1 MKHQLWI
8 SHGDKGGVGKSMVS
22 HVLVEL
28 LRLSNK
34 KVLLVDGEPEN
45 GDVSKRYANIPE
57 VKTVLIDLGTAE
69 LFEESINKLASEIE
83 SAQSEGIQCTVVNLP
98 AGASQCID
106 KDVKSLREIVEALD
120 IEAFT
125 LINIGDSEFST
136 RKAKEIAD
144 SGLGQLGK
152 TVFFV
157 QEFIRGNKES
167 VIKKL
172 KKNVKEN
179 DKNGIA
185 SDISMSVFEF
195 PKLDSMSVS
204 KLLEAYQ
211 QPMAYFMDTACGMSF
226 IMRLRY
232 SRFLGAAAEIMK
244 QIDPE
249 FVIPDLRLY
258 KVD

>member
-28 LRLSNK
+28 LRLGNK

-45 GDVSKRYANIPE
+45 GDVAKRYAGIPE

-83 SAQSEGIQCTVVNLP
+83 GALSEKIECTVVNLP

-106 KDVKSLREIVEALD
+106 KDVRALREIVDALN

-125 LINIGDSEFST
+125 LINVGDSDFSVKKST
-136 RKAKEIAD
+136 EIAK

-152 TVFFV
+152 TVYLLQQFFRSEIH
-157 QEFIRGNKES
+157 QTIDS
-167 VIKKL
+167 L
-172 KKNVKEN
+172 KTANATELIDVPMF
-179 DKNGIA
+179 
-185 SDISMSVFEF
+185 SF
-195 PKLDSMSVS
+195 PKLDGMSIS
-204 KLLEAYQ
+204 KLLEIHNK
-211 QPMAYFMDTACGMSF
+211 PMAYFMDTACGMSF
-226 IMRLRY
+226 IMRIRY
-232 SRFLGAAAEIMK
+232 SRFLTAASEIMK
-244 QIDPE
+244 QIDPD

-258 KVD
+258 KDKVD

>member
-1 MKHQLWI
+1 MKHQLWV

-22 HVLVEL
+22 NVLVEL
-28 LRLSNK
+28 LRLSGK

-45 GDVSKRYANIPE
+45 GDVAKRYTGIPG
-57 VKTVLIDLGTAE
+57 VKTILIDLGTAE
-69 LFEESINKLASEIE
+69 LFEESINKLAGEIE
-83 SAQSEGIQCTVVNLP
+83 KSLSEKIECTVVNLP

-120 IEAFT
+120 IEVFT
-125 LINIGDSEFST
+125 LINVGDSEFSG

-152 TVFFV
+152 SVFFI
-157 QEFIRGNKES
+157 QEFIRGDKEHITKS
-167 VIKKL
+167 L
-172 KKNVKEN
+172 KEDGKNN
-179 DKNGIA
+179 DKNKIE
-185 SDISMSVFEF
+185 VPVYEF

-204 KLLEAYQ
+204 RLLEEYEKPIAH
-211 QPMAYFMDTACGMSF
+211 FMDAACGMSF
-226 IMRLRY
+226 IMRIRY
-232 SRFLGAAAEIMK
+232 SRFLAAAAEIMK

-249 FVIPDLRLY
+249 FMIPDLRLY